1 MLTHIMSSS
10 DGDSAASIAFER
22 GQQTHSTVCVE
33 NLKDLS
39 ESHRK
44 LVKNVDFSK
53 QMFPGINKKEQDR
66 VRAIFPMNV
75 TKRCSAEI
83 KQAHKQ
89 FAGHMTKILRKLSYT
104 FDSIVACVTG
114 QCVQLCKN
122 HAFVCSGGRKAVWKA
137 KFLHPG
143 AKLHPNNEDFHK
155 LRECIHLRL
164 GPKALPTALHLD
176 CIEVETPQ
184 FRMCTPP

>member
-1 MLTHIMSSS
+1 MSCKLFMCLFYLSTAS
-10 DGDSAASIAFER
+10 LRNIHWKYCPYSVLFFLVCDSAASIAFER

-33 NLKDLS
+33 NLKDTLHLS

-66 VRAIFPMNV
+66 VRAIFSMNV

-89 FAGHMTKILRKLSYT
+89 FAGHMTKIIRKLGYT
-104 FDSIVACVTG
+104 SDSIVACLSG
-114 QCVQLCKN
+114 QCGQLCKKLI
-122 HAFVCSGGRKAVWKA
+122 FLCVCVQAC
-137 KFLHPG
+137 LHQ
-143 AKLHPNNEDFHK
+143 
-155 LRECIHLRL
+155 CL
-164 GPKALPTALHLD
+164 GTQ
-176 CIEVETPQ
+176 T
-184 FRMCTPP
+184 